1 MFLNTHSV
9 WEKRKLRTV
18 KPDQNKEYKDK
29 VEICQKEIKEV
40 QDKIN
45 ILEAKDKANNEKLKE
60 TPEVE
65 KSVEDK
71 ISEDNEVEVIE
82 PRSISPKVIELVAD
96 SPEGQKGDGIDKS
109 NSSDNINKL
118 QTALDN
124 VSSGVS
130 NDPPI
135 VSECHNL
142 PDVAAKYQIEMD
154 DIWSGVFTAV
164 GKIQENDL
172 FADVP
177 NQSQVGRDDVVEK
190 EKNIEDQ
197 EEGTGVASENN
208 IQEEKHN
215 EVLKDEELVLKQ
227 ENTVGDSQAEV
238 CLFFIFRLQIHVF

>member
-1 MFLNTHSV
+1 MYSILFLNTDSV

-18 KPDQNKEYKDK
+18 KSDQNKEYKDK
-29 VEICQKEIKEV
+29 VEVCQKEIKDV

-60 TPEVE
+60 TLEVE

-82 PRSISPKVIELVAD
+82 PHSISPEVIELDA
-96 SPEGQKGDGIDKS
+96 EGQKGDGVDKG
-109 NSSDNINKL
+109 NSSDNINQL

-124 VSSGVS
+124 ISSGVS

-135 VSECHNL
+135 VSENNL
-142 PDVAAKYQIEMD
+142 SDVAANYQIEMD

-177 NQSQVGRDDVVEK
+177 NQRQVGGDDVEK
-190 EKNIEDQ
+190 ETNIEDQ
-197 EEGTGVASENN
+197 DEGTSVVSENN
-208 IQEEKHN
+208 IQEDKHN
-215 EVLKDEELVLKQ
+215 DVLKDEELVLKQ

-238 CLFFIFRLQIHVF
+238 CLFFIFRLQIY

>member
-1 MFLNTHSV
+1 M
-9 WEKRKLRTV
+9 
-18 KPDQNKEYKDK
+18 
-29 VEICQKEIKEV
+29 I
-40 QDKIN
+40 
-45 ILEAKDKANNEKLKE
+45 
-60 TPEVE
+60 
-65 KSVEDK
+65 
-71 ISEDNEVEVIE
+71 
-82 PRSISPKVIELVAD
+82 
-96 SPEGQKGDGIDKS
+96 IDKS

-135 VSECHNL
+135 VSEDHNL
-142 PDVAAKYQIEMD
+142 SDVAAKYQIEMD

-197 EEGTGVASENN
+197 EEGIN
-208 IQEEKHN
+208 H
-215 EVLKDEELVLKQ
+215 
-227 ENTVGDSQAEV
+227 
-238 CLFFIFRLQIHVF
+238 FR